1 MLLLDI
7 ETAPNIAHVWGLWQQ
22 NVGINQIQVP
32 GYVMCWAA
40 KWHGGSKIHFA
51 KVRYENGV
59 PVRQEMLEPIHALL
73 DQADVVVHYNGRKFD
88 IPTLNKEFILHEMA
102 PPSPYKQVD
111 LLAVTRREFRWP
123 SNKLDYVCQQLGLG
137 KKVKHAGHDLW
148 NACMAGDPIAWRK
161 MAAYN
166 KNDVVI
172 LERLYDRLMPWIRNH
187 PNHAMYAGRPVCT
200 NCGSTSLQS
209 RGVAHTR
216 GRSYPR
222 FQCTSC
228 SKWVRGTK
236 AIGELALV
244 AEDAG

>member
-22 NVGINQIQVP
+22 NVGINQIQAP

-40 KWHGGSKIHFA
+40 KWHGERKIHFA
-51 KVRYENGV
+51 RCESPTDRAG
-59 PVRQEMLEPIHALL
+59 MLRPIHALL
-73 DQADVVVHYNGRKFD
+73 DEADIVVHYNGRKFD
-88 IPTLNKEFILHEMA
+88 IPTLNKEFILHEMT

-148 NACMAGDPIAWRK
+148 NACMAGDEIAWRK
-161 MAAYN
+161 MTAYN
-166 KNDVVI
+166 RNDVVI

-187 PNHAMYAGRPVCT
+187 PNRGMYSGRPECT
-200 NCGSTSLQS
+200 NCGGSELQS
-209 RGVAHTR
+209 RGFAHTL
-216 GRSYPR
+216 GRRYRR
-222 FQCTSC
+222 FQCLGC
-228 SKWVRGTK
+228 GKWLRGTK
-236 AIGELALV
+236 AESSQVDIK
-244 AEDAG
+244 EDAG